1 MIFGKTKQSSKHT
14 KPTNSDSM
22 EKEQSLSIGG
32 AVSSLAK
39 GTAKQTVDSFK
50 DIGSGLFQQLLNSES
65 IKEKY
70 PDARKSIEKEQKAA
84 MNLEHGTIFSF
95 RNIEEERQIE
105 DIKQLI
111 EAIRKEVEGIK
122 RADSTLMQEV
132 SDIQKMTIDTLPERP
147 GIYHVRFLEIVLKIL
162 QSLRLKIG
170 ESNTWMTALKSKKAK
185 RGSAFAA
192 NSKKKGTQY
201 SMSQEHQASR
211 NVQ

>member
-1 MIFGKTKQSSKHT
+1 MIFGKTKQSSK
-14 KPTNSDSM
+14 PVQSANADSM

-32 AVSSLAK
+32 TVSSLAK
-39 GTAKQTVDSFK
+39 DTAKQTVDSFK

-70 PDARKSIEKEQKAA
+70 PDARKGIEKEQKTA
-84 MNLEHGTIFSF
+84 MNLERGTIFSF

-132 SDIQKMTIDTLPERP
+132 ADIQKMTIDTLPERP
-147 GIYHVRFLEIVLKIL
+147 GIYHVRFLEIVLKVL

-170 ESNTWMTALKSKKAK
+170 ESSTWMDALKSKKAK